1 MSGIIEFI
9 NSYFFLAIFLAWLTS
24 VFIKGIIKAAR
35 REKNYFRSAFSNG
48 GMPSSHSA
56 LVCSLSAAI
65 YLQEGLTPA
74 FFVSLILA
82 IIIMSDA
89 IKVRKNLGEQGDSL
103 NKLLV
108 KFKQHPIRVVHGH
121 STIQVLAGALWGLIV
136 SVVIMHLI

>member
-1 MSGIIEFI
+1 MTGFISFI
-9 NSYFFLAIFLAWLTS
+9 NSYFFLSIFLAWLTS
-24 VFIKGIIKAAR
+24 VFIKGIIKAVR
-35 REKNYFRSAFSNG
+35 KEKNYFRSAFSNG

-65 YLQEGLTPA
+65 YMSEGLTPV

-82 IIIMSDA
+82 LIIMSDA

-121 STIQVLAGALWGLIV
+121 SIMQVLAGAAWGVFVAVIVASLI
-136 SVVIMHLI
+136 